1 MKPIKFA
8 EANKNLLKPQN
19 MTDEEC
25 SSLWVFT
32 DGKQCISCWKLSFK
46 RRLSALIH
54 GKVWLS
60 VLSGQTQL
68 PVWVYCGKTVF
79 EQKEVTTMQNDM
91 RVKQRKKDESND
103 K

>member
-1 MKPIKFA
+1 MKPIKFD

-32 DGKQCISCWKLSFK
+32 DGQQCISCWKMSFK
-46 RRLSALIH
+46 QRLSALIH

-60 VLSGQTQL
+60 VCSGQTQP
-68 PVWVYCGKTVF
+68 PVWVDCCNTVF
-79 EQKEVTTMQNDM
+79 DHPTEKGGE
-91 RVKQRKKDESND
+91 KK
-103 K
+103 